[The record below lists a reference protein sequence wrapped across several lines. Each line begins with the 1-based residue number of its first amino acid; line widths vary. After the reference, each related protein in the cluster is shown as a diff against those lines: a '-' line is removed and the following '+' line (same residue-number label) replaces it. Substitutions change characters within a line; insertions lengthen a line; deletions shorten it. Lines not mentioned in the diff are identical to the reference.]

1 MTGARRPSS
10 EVGAAIRPEVHTHPI
25 DRAIARLASRQYG
38 VVSRMQLLALG
49 LKPGAI
55 KRRIQSGRLHVLYRG
70 VYAVGHTR
78 IPQEG
83 RWLAAVL
90 ACGERAVLSHRS
102 AAALWGIRR
111 YTGKPEVT
119 APHAHRRGSLLVV
132 SRSSITPAECTVH
145 RDIPCTTPERTLID
159 FATVA
164 QPHEIDRAVR
174 EAEFLRIVD
183 FARLGAML
191 DGRRRMQPLREAIA
205 HAASSPAH
213 TRRAGRPLPNP
224 RPGCKPANAGIQ
236 RNAGAGCRDH
246 RGRRALAKR
255 TDHRR
260 AGRLAVTWHTD
271 PVRGGSPTRPG
282 SCGGRLSGAAVHVVG
297 PRRDRSAEAATHR
310 RQAATIRSPSI
321 RRSTRLNPAAAARS
335 STSVKVHGFISKR

>member
-1 MTGARRPSS
+1 
-10 EVGAAIRPEVHTHPI
+10 
-25 DRAIARLASRQYG
+25 
-38 VVSRMQLLALG
+38 MQLLALG

-55 KRRIQSGRLHVLYRG
+55 KRRIRSGRLHVLYRG

-174 EAEFLRIVD
+174 EAELLRIVD
-183 FARLGAML
+183 FARLEAML

-213 TRRAGRPLPNP
+213 TRSELEDRFRTLVLDANLPTP
-224 RPGCKPANAGIQ
+224 EYNATLELDAATIEV
-236 RNAGAGCRDH
+236 DVLW
-246 RGRRALAKR
+246 RRERIIVELDGWQSHGTR
-255 TDHRR
+255 TQFVEDR
-260 AGRLAVTWHTD
+260 
-271 PVRGGSPTRPG
+271 
-282 SCGGRLSGAAVHVVG
+282 
-297 PRRDRSAEAATHR
+297 RRDREAAAVGYQVLRYTWSDLDEIGPLKQLLSAGR
-310 RQAATIRSPSI
+310 R
-321 RRSTRLNPAAAARS
+321 RRSGRPRSAAPRA
-335 STSVKVHGFISKR
+335 